1 MMQNDEFFN
10 DDALSLWGITTEYV
24 ENTKKIFFY
33 IKYKTAWSLEE
44 LYRLPIYLRDQ
55 YIKLFVELLEKEAPK
70 K

>member
-1 MMQNDEFFN
+1 MMQNADFD
-10 DDALSLWGITTEYV
+10 DDALSLWGITNEYV

-33 IKYKTAWSLEE
+33 IKYKTAWSFEE

-55 YIKLFVELLEKEAPK
+55 YIKLFVELVEKEAPK